1 MFSKLGWLL
10 IKAVAVDSLLVGRQ
24 RAQHFRVDL
33 LLGQGQ
39 IHLLHTQCALSV
51 DCKFQKMYAVDQK
64 FFIITVVARIMKTLR
79 EEVGMAFLLISEH

>member
-39 IHLLHTQCALSV
+39 IHLLHTQCALCV

-64 FFIITVVARIMKTLR
+64 YFILVVARIMITLR